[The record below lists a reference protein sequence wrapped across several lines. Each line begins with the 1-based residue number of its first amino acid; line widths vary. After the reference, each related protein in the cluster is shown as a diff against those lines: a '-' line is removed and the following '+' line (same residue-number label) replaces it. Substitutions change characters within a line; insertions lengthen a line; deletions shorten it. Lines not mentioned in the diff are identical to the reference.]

1 MTLNQMI
8 GFLSA
13 IVPILWLLISLG
25 KLKMP
30 AYIASTISLIISIV
44 IGILYFKMPAGF
56 IIQASI
62 EGFMLALFQIVWVII
77 TALFVYNIT
86 LETGGMNKIKAM
98 LSQLSPDRRIQGLI
112 IAFAFGGFLEAVAG
126 FGTSVAIPA
135 AILISMGFNSMTA
148 ATVCLLANTI
158 PVAFGVLGI
167 PIITLAQVT
176 SLPLDRLSLYTSLQL
191 FPLAVLVPF
200 VLVFVI
206 TGGIKG
212 IKGVAGISFVSGL
225 VFAVA
230 QTAALYY
237 VSPEIAAVAGS
248 LMSLAAIIL
257 YNKIFPV
264 KNIWLF
270 EAEKHDN
277 KQVREVI
284 KPADALKAW
293 SPYILILVIIF
304 ATRFLP
310 SLRFLNAYPFV
321 LEKQFYF
328 GTGGKPMTFQ
338 ILTSGGT
345 ILFFSA
351 VIGGVIQGAK
361 FKTLAN
367 TLFKTLRQ
375 VKLTIVT
382 VLAIVALSKVM
393 SYSGMVD
400 SIASM
405 IAAVSGRFYPIIA
418 PLLGAIGTFI
428 TGSDTSSNVL
438 FGNMQKQ
445 AAVKLGMGQE
455 WIAAANASGATAG
468 KMISPQS
475 IAIATSAT
483 GLDNCEGKLLG
494 KTYKYCVIYVIILG
508 IIIFVFNR

>member
-1 MTLNQMI
+1 
-8 GFLSA
+8 
-13 IVPILWLLISLG
+13 
-25 KLKMP
+25 
-30 AYIASTISLIISIV
+30 
-44 IGILYFKMPAGF
+44 
-56 IIQASI
+56 
-62 EGFMLALFQIVWVII
+62 
-77 TALFVYNIT
+77 
-86 LETGGMNKIKAM
+86 
-98 LSQLSPDRRIQGLI
+98 
-112 IAFAFGGFLEAVAG
+112 
-126 FGTSVAIPA
+126 
-135 AILISMGFNSMTA
+135 
-148 ATVCLLANTI
+148 
-158 PVAFGVLGI
+158 
-167 PIITLAQVT
+167 
-176 SLPLDRLSLYTSLQL
+176 
-191 FPLAVLVPF
+191 
-200 VLVFVI
+200 
-206 TGGIKG
+206 
-212 IKGVAGISFVSGL
+212 
-225 VFAVA
+225 
-230 QTAALYY
+230 
-237 VSPEIAAVAGS
+237 
-248 LMSLAAIIL
+248 
-257 YNKIFPV
+257 
-264 KNIWLF
+264 
-270 EAEKHDN
+270 
-277 KQVREVI
+277 
-284 KPADALKAW
+284 
-293 SPYILILVIIF
+293 
-304 ATRFLP
+304 
-310 SLRFLNAYPFV
+310 
-321 LEKQFYF
+321 
-328 GTGGKPMTFQ
+328 MTFQ

-445 AAVKLGMGQE
+445 AAVKLGMSQE

-508 IIIFVFNR
+508 IIILVFNR